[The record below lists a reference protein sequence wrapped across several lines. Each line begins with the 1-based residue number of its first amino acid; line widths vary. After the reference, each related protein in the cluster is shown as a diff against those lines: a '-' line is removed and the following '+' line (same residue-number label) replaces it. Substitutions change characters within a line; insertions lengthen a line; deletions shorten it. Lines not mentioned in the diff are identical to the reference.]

1 MPKLSLKAKKER
13 VLLILDTLKKVF
25 PNPVTELDFTKDYEL
40 LFAVIMSAQTT
51 DVQVNKMTS
60 KLYKKYPTLESYLV
74 ADLTEFTKDISSIG
88 LYKNKAKNVLAAA
101 KMLVLD
107 FDGKVPREFDKLIL
121 IPGAARKTANVIQR
135 ELFGVSDGIAVDT
148 HVIRL
153 SQQLGLT
160 KYTEAT
166 KIEQDLIKITPA
178 DEFGNISILLILYGR
193 RFWKARQQD
202 QGILSTSLALK
213 N

>member
-13 VLLILDTLKKVF
+13 VLLILDTLKQVF

-60 KLYKKYPTLESYLV
+60 KLFKKYPTLESYLV
-74 ADLTEFTKDISSIG
+74 ADLAEFTKDISTIG

-101 KMLVLD
+101 KMLVQD
-107 FDGKVPREFDKLIL
+107 FGGKVPGEFDKLIL

-166 KIEQDLIKITPA
+166 KIEQDLIKITPV

-193 RFWKARQQD
+193 RFWKARQTD
-202 QGILSTSLALK
+202 KGVLSRILK
-213 N
+213 I